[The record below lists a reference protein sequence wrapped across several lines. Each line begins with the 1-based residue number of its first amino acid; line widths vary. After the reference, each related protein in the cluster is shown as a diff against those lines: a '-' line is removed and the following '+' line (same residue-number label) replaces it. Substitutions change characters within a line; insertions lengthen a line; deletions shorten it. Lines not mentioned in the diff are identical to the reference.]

1 MSEIKA
7 TYKVKST
14 LEGLT
19 LEEIVKAVME
29 ILRPEEVEELEESE
43 SVPEL
48 AVKSYKAFND
58 YPDMLR
64 AKHIKA
70 ILDISYTK
78 AYEVLASH
86 KCPSLTIGK
95 RKMVRKEAFIQ
106 YLIDNENQDLI
117 D

>member
-29 ILRPEEVEELEESE
+29 ILRPEEEELEESDK
-43 SVPEL
+43 VPEI
-48 AVKSYKAFND
+48 AVKSYKAFDD
-58 YPDMLR
+58 YPEILQ
-64 AKHIKA
+64 AKHLKA
-70 ILDISYTK
+70 ILGLSDRK
-78 AYEVLASH
+78 VYEILHSK
-86 KCPSLTIGK
+86 KCPFNTIGK
-95 RKMVRKEAFIQ
+95 RRVVRKEAFIQ

-117 D
+117 N